1 MILLTAVFH
10 FVYTVVDLLNLKY
23 KIGSF
28 PARKRT
34 KAYALFLVLT
44 VMTFFVVVRV
54 GAAVVYFSTRRQD
67 WDPVSGDSG
76 LKMLFVV
83 LPEEFAILVAIKGW
97 YLATDWPFC
106 GAPWTRRPAPQSLM
120 SADGV
125 ADDLA
130 FQSLQRNEERIEG
143 AGISAPNQN
152 QGQGENSERSG
163 HGQPGFPAERISRTG
178 GGATPGQPQARGPSE
193 GTWADEVGTGTRATG
208 SGDEEPRVH
217 PGNA

>member
-1 MILLTAVFH
+1 MLISATAYVGLVSDTTNHGSNWELAIAGESMILLTAVFH

-76 LKMLFVV
+76 LK
-83 LPEEFAILVAIKGW
+83 IGGYQGLV
-97 YLATDWPFC
+97 
-106 GAPWTRRPAPQSLM
+106 
-120 SADGV
+120 
-125 ADDLA
+125 
-130 FQSLQRNEERIEG
+130 
-143 AGISAPNQN
+143 
-152 QGQGENSERSG
+152 
-163 HGQPGFPAERISRTG
+163 
-178 GGATPGQPQARGPSE
+178 
-193 GTWADEVGTGTRATG
+193 
-208 SGDEEPRVH
+208 PRH
-217 PGNA
+217 